1 MGPKDCIGEKNYQR
15 EARLGCCSLAA
26 ALLGQGAPG
35 EIGPGKSSPFFSI
48 SVYLNKQLHKKKRP
62 GAKRGVLQI

>member
-1 MGPKDCIGEKNYQR
+1 MTGGAEGLHWRENYQG

-48 SVYLNKQLHKKKRP
+48 SVYLNKQLHEKKRP
-62 GAKRGVLQI
+62 GG